1 MTNAPLLLGIVT
13 CLGYIL
19 LRKSVSVI
27 IKGTIKTIIGFMLL
41 QAGSGILTSTF
52 KPVVAKMSEVYG
64 INGAISDTY
73 ASMMATIDRM
83 GDAYSW
89 VGYAVLLAL
98 ALNICY
104 VLLRRITGIRTIMLT
119 GHIMFQQAGL
129 IAVTLFIFG
138 YSMWTTIIC
147 TAILV
152 SLYWGITSN
161 MMYKPTQEVTDGCG
175 FSIGH
180 QQQFASWIAYKVAP
194 FLGKK
199 EESVEDLKLPGWLNI
214 FHDNIV
220 STAIVMTIFFGAIL
234 LSFGIDTVQAMAGK
248 VNWTVYILQTGF
260 SFAVAIFIIT
270 QGVRMF
276 VAELSEAFNGISQRL
291 IPARFWRLTVRLF
304 IASRRTPWSG
314 GFMWGTIGQLIAV
327 GIPVACGS
335 SILIIPGFIPM
346 FFSNATI
353 GVFANHFG
361 GWRAALKICLVMG
374 MIEIFGCVWAVKL
387 TGMSARMGMADW
399 SILAPPMMRGF
410 FSIGIAFMAVI
421 IVIAL
426 AYMFFAGA
434 HCAQKKMQKNNWQNS
449 LLNKEF

>member
-1 MTNAPLLLGIVT
+1 MAILYNIFTVFFNQVMTNAPLLLGIVT

-83 GDAYSW
+83 GEAYSW

-129 IAVTLFIFG
+129 IAVSFFIFG
-138 YSMWTTIIC
+138 YGMWTTIIC
-147 TAILV
+147 TAVLV

-161 MMYKPTQEVTDGCG
+161 MMFKPTQLVTDGCG

-194 FLGKK
+194 YLGKK

-220 STAIVMTIFFGAIL
+220 STAIVMTISLARSCFPL
-234 LSFGIDTVQAMAGK
+234 VLTSCRRWRGK
-248 VNWTVYILQTGF
+248 PTGRSISCRPVSPSRWPF
-260 SFAVAIFIIT
+260 SSLP
-270 QGVRMF
+270 R
-276 VAELSEAFNGISQRL
+276 
-291 IPARFWRLTVRLF
+291 
-304 IASRRTPWSG
+304 
-314 GFMWGTIGQLIAV
+314 
-327 GIPVACGS
+327 ACGCS
-335 SILIIPGFIPM
+335 SPNCPKP
-346 FFSNATI
+346 STVSRNA
-353 GVFANHFG
+353 
-361 GWRAALKICLVMG
+361 
-374 MIEIFGCVWAVKL
+374 
-387 TGMSARMGMADW
+387 
-399 SILAPPMMRGF
+399 
-410 FSIGIAFMAVI
+410 
-421 IVIAL
+421 
-426 AYMFFAGA
+426 
-434 HCAQKKMQKNNWQNS
+434 
-449 LLNKEF
+449 

>member
-1 MTNAPLLLGIVT
+1 MLSVRRVQRLHHRECVMAILYNIFTVFFNQVMTNAPLLLGIVT

-83 GDAYSW
+83 GEAYSW

-129 IAVTLFIFG
+129 IAVSFFIFG
-138 YSMWTTIIC
+138 YGMWTTIIC
-147 TAILV
+147 TAVLV

-161 MMYKPTQEVTDGCG
+161 MMFKPTQLVTDGCG

-194 FLGKK
+194 YLGKK

-214 FHDNIV
+214 FHEDRKSV
-220 STAIVMTIFFGAIL
+220 V
-234 LSFGIDTVQAMAGK
+234 
-248 VNWTVYILQTGF
+248 
-260 SFAVAIFIIT
+260 
-270 QGVRMF
+270 
-276 VAELSEAFNGISQRL
+276 
-291 IPARFWRLTVRLF
+291 
-304 IASRRTPWSG
+304 
-314 GFMWGTIGQLIAV
+314 
-327 GIPVACGS
+327 
-335 SILIIPGFIPM
+335 
-346 FFSNATI
+346 
-353 GVFANHFG
+353 
-361 GWRAALKICLVMG
+361 
-374 MIEIFGCVWAVKL
+374 
-387 TGMSARMGMADW
+387 
-399 SILAPPMMRGF
+399 
-410 FSIGIAFMAVI
+410 
-421 IVIAL
+421 
-426 AYMFFAGA
+426 
-434 HCAQKKMQKNNWQNS
+434 
-449 LLNKEF
+449 

>member
-1 MTNAPLLLGIVT
+1 MEILYNIFTVFFNQVMTNAPLLLGIVT

-138 YSMWTTIIC
+138 YSMWATIIC

-220 STAIVMTIFFGAIL
+220 STAIVMTIFFGRHSAL
-234 LSFGIDTVQAMAGK
+234 LRYRHRAGDGRQSELDGLHPA
-248 VNWTVYILQTGF
+248 NWFLLRG
-260 SFAVAIFIIT
+260 
-270 QGVRMF
+270 GD
-276 VAELSEAFNGISQRL
+276 LHHH
-291 IPARFWRLTVRLF
+291 
-304 IASRRTPWSG
+304 SG
-314 GFMWGTIGQLIAV
+314 CAHVCGGTL
-327 GIPVACGS
+327 
-335 SILIIPGFIPM
+335 
-346 FFSNATI
+346 
-353 GVFANHFG
+353 
-361 GWRAALKICLVMG
+361 
-374 MIEIFGCVWAVKL
+374 
-387 TGMSARMGMADW
+387 
-399 SILAPPMMRGF
+399 
-410 FSIGIAFMAVI
+410 
-421 IVIAL
+421 
-426 AYMFFAGA
+426 
-434 HCAQKKMQKNNWQNS
+434 
-449 LLNKEF
+449 

>member
-1 MTNAPLLLGIVT
+1 MAILYNIFTVFFNQVMTNAPLLLGIVT

-83 GDAYSW
+83 GEAYSW

-129 IAVTLFIFG
+129 IAVSFFIFG
-138 YSMWTTIIC
+138 YGMWTTIIC
-147 TAILV
+147 TAVLV

-161 MMYKPTQEVTDGCG
+161 MMFKPTQLVTDGCG

-194 FLGKK
+194 YLGKK

-234 LSFGIDTVQAMAGK
+234 LSFGIDVVQTMRGK
-248 VNWTVYILQTGF
+248 PTGRSISCRPVSPSRWPF
-260 SFAVAIFIIT
+260 SSLP
-270 QGVRMF
+270 R
-276 VAELSEAFNGISQRL
+276 
-291 IPARFWRLTVRLF
+291 
-304 IASRRTPWSG
+304 
-314 GFMWGTIGQLIAV
+314 
-327 GIPVACGS
+327 ACGCS
-335 SILIIPGFIPM
+335 SPNCPKP
-346 FFSNATI
+346 STVSRNA
-353 GVFANHFG
+353 
-361 GWRAALKICLVMG
+361 
-374 MIEIFGCVWAVKL
+374 
-387 TGMSARMGMADW
+387 
-399 SILAPPMMRGF
+399 
-410 FSIGIAFMAVI
+410 
-421 IVIAL
+421 
-426 AYMFFAGA
+426 
-434 HCAQKKMQKNNWQNS
+434 
-449 LLNKEF
+449 